1 MIGSLLLLPEQCEP
15 FDEFIAMVKNT
26 QAEIEDPRALEYYGR
41 GYMSDGIIENHG
53 YILEELLYPLIDRCN
68 PHKLDMV
75 VTKFH
80 IEVQLK

>member
-1 MIGSLLLLPEQCEP
+1 MIGALLLLPEQCEP
-15 FDEFIAMVKNT
+15 FDEFVAMVKCT
-26 QAEIEDPRALEYYGR
+26 QAEMEDPRAVEYFGR
-41 GYMSDGIIENHG
+41 GYMLDEVIDHHG

-68 PHKLDMV
+68 PNKLDMV